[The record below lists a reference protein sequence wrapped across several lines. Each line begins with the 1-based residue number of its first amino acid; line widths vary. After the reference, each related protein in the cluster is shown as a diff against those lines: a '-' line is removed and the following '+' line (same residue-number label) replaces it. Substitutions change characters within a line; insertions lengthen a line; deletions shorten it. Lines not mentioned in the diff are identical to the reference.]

1 MQILFRLETTF
12 CIFHPRLEV
21 WTHTMTQMVYL
32 VAQKLITKN
41 RLYSFLY
48 LVVSLYCCFISHV
61 GHHILQIHKILNLGM
76 IFFRIRQR
84 KRKKIWKPSIE
95 CIFALIENEHFFQ
108 WCILLLL
115 RCVVYNWIRRRLG
128 KTFKRHWNMVNSNLH
143 IPWSN
148 TSFNN
153 TSYRPSGNHIWNI

>member
-1 MQILFRLETTF
+1 MQIIFRLETTF
-12 CIFHPRLEV
+12 CIFHPRSEV

-32 VAQKLITKN
+32 VAQNLITKN

-48 LVVSLYCCFISHV
+48 WVVSLFCCFISHV
-61 GHHILQIHKILNLGM
+61 GQHLLQIHKILNLGM
-76 IFFRIRQR
+76 IYFKDNDKDIYC
-84 KRKKIWKPSIE
+84 IPSID
-95 CIFALIENEHFFQ
+95 CIFALTENEYFFQ

-115 RCVVYNWIRRRLG
+115 RCVVYNWIRWRLG
-128 KTFKRHWNMVNSNLH
+128 KTFKWHWNMVNSHLH